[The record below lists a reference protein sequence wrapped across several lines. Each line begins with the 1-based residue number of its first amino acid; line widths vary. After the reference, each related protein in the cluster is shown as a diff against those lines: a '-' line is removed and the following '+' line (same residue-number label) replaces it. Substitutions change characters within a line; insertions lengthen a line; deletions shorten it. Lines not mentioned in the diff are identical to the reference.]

1 MDAPKAISNQQRR
14 NVGEARA
21 GRRILPGIASDPGSS
36 RIHCF
41 TIIQEDTVSELVS
54 ISYDSVE
61 QAEAARKVLA
71 RLQQDY
77 LVEMEDIVIAE
88 RRHKQRVQ
96 LHQSVNMVAPGALEG
111 GFLGGL
117 VGLIFFAPLFGIA
130 IGAAAGAAAGAL
142 SDYGIDDDYMKQLA
156 AGFDEGKAVLFVL
169 FRKPPNDHALAELEK
184 ADLGGEVVR
193 TSLER
198 VDEDRLRQALHE
210 VHASHQASG

>member
-1 MDAPKAISNQQRR
+1 M
-14 NVGEARA
+14 
-21 GRRILPGIASDPGSS
+21 
-36 RIHCF
+36 
-41 TIIQEDTVSELVS
+41 SELVS

-88 RRHKQRVQ
+88 RRSKQRVQ

-156 AGFDEGKAVLFVL
+156 AGFEEGKAVLFVL
-169 FRKPPNDHALAELEK
+169 FRKPPNDHALAELDK
-184 ADLGGEVVR
+184 ADLGGTVIR
-193 TSLER
+193 TSLDR
-198 VDEDRLRQALHE
+198 LDEDRLRQALHE
-210 VHASHQASG
+210 AHASRQSGS